1 MLTRV
6 FVRVV
11 LLGGLLAG
19 VFVLSAMAEE
29 FLFRS
34 TIIGSNPNTVIGG
47 VSSGGAPWTVQR
59 GSAALNDNGLLR
71 VEVRKL
77 ILPSLGSPGPVT
89 SVSASLVC
97 GGSGGTVVATTDP
110 VPLSGDG
117 DAEIEAGIK
126 LPDTC
131 FGPIVLVRAAAFN
144 GNPLPQAG
152 PWIAGAGFSSS
163 SEHDDKDD
171 KDRK

>member
-1 MLTRV
+1 MMTKV
-6 FVRVV
+6 FVKAV

-19 VFVLSAMAEE
+19 VFAVSAMAEG

-34 TIIGSNPNTVIGG
+34 SIIGSNPNTVIGG
-47 VSSGGAPWTVQR
+47 VPSGGAPWTIQR
-59 GSAALNDNGLLR
+59 GSAALNDDGRLR
-71 VEVRKL
+71 VEVREL
-77 ILPSLGSPGPVT
+77 ILPKLGNAGPVT
-89 SVSASLVC
+89 NVSASLVC

-117 DAEIEAGIK
+117 NAEIEARIK

-131 FGPIVLVRAAAFN
+131 FGPIVLVRAAGFN
-144 GNPLPQAG
+144 GNLLPQAG
-152 PWIAGAGFSSS
+152 PWIAATGFANSSD
-163 SEHDDKDD
+163 HDDKDD

>member
-1 MLTRV
+1 MIIKI
-6 FVRVV
+6 FVRAV

-19 VFVLSAMAEE
+19 VFVLSAMAVG

-47 VSSGGAPWTVQR
+47 VPSGGAPWTVKR
-59 GSAALNDNGLLR
+59 GSAALNDDGHLR
-71 VEVRKL
+71 VEVQDL
-77 ILPSLGSPGPVT
+77 ILPNLGNPGPVT

-110 VPLSGDG
+110 VPLSSDG
-117 DAEIEAGIK
+117 NAEIEAAIT
-126 LPDTC
+126 LPDPC
-131 FGPIVLVRAAAFN
+131 FGPIVLVRAAGFN
-144 GNPLPQAG
+144 GNPLPQPG
-152 PWIAGAGFSSS
+152 PWIAATGFSSS

-171 KDRK
+171 KDIK

>member
-1 MLTRV
+1 MISTV
-6 FVRVV
+6 FVRAV

-19 VFVLSAMAEE
+19 VFVLSAMAEG

-47 VSSGGAPWTVQR
+47 VPSGGAPWTVQR
-59 GSAALNDNGLLR
+59 GSASLNDDGRLR
-71 VEVRKL
+71 VRDL
-77 ILPSLGSPGPVT
+77 ILPNLGNPGPVT
-89 SVSASLVC
+89 NISASLVC

-117 DAEIEAGIK
+117 NAEIEAGIQ
-126 LPDTC
+126 LPNTC
-131 FGPIVLVRAAAFN
+131 FGPIVLVRAAGFN
-144 GNPLPQAG
+144 GNVLPQAG
-152 PWIAGAGFSSS
+152 PWIAATGFTRS

-171 KDRK
+171 KDLK

>member
-1 MLTRV
+1 MTKV
-6 FVRVV
+6 FVRTV

-19 VFVLSAMAEE
+19 VFVLSAMAEG

-34 TIIGSNPNTVIGG
+34 IISGSNPNTVIGG
-47 VSSGGAPWTVQR
+47 VPSGGAPWTVER
-59 GSAALNDNGLLR
+59 GSAALNADGYLR
-71 VEVRKL
+71 VEVRDL
-77 ILPSLGSPGPVT
+77 ILSNLGNPGPVT

-117 DAEIEAGIK
+117 NAEIEAAIK

-131 FGPIVLVRAAAFN
+131 FAPIVLVRAAGFN

-152 PWIAGAGFSSS
+152 PWIAATGFTSS